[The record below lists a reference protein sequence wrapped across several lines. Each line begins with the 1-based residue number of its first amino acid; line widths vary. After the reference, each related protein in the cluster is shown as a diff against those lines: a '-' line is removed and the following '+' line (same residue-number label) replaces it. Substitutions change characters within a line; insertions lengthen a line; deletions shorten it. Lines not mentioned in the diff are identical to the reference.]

1 MTAGNGSVHQRS
13 ENFKKITDMKKI
25 FLFLIVVFWLT
36 SCYDDYR
43 LDYPYST
50 VAFSNATGGSDQPGV
65 LWRSVVKGEG
75 LKLDA
80 GIYLAGVIENNQE
93 RWVDFQIDPSILNDT
108 DYELMPSDY
117 YSMSDNSR
125 FVIPSGSHVGKITIT
140 LDSLSFVN
148 DKNAVKPHYAI
159 PFRLTQ
165 TSEDS
170 ILSTQSTQILVVR
183 YISSL
188 EGFYIHEGDFSTVE
202 DDGSVLNDGAIN
214 NVLRA
219 STVMLDTVR
228 MNGMMN
234 LTGADFQMNVAA
246 GSDVFIEYYPNPDPV
261 EPENIALISTPS
273 TDYVSPW
280 ENLDAINSGYN
291 NPQNSEDRSGPD
303 GIYGNWFSGEM
314 WRYVQY
320 DFPGPFNIN
329 RSDVY
334 WFTDGGGLQIPDST
348 YLEVW
353 DDETEEWVEIWRN
366 WDGSGVSANQWNITE
381 FDAVNTTA
389 IRMYMKSNTESVG
402 IIEWRVWGIS
412 GAVGYEVAPIER
424 ITQIGENRYD
434 HSTHTF
440 YFNYRV
446 HYEPPNNYYH
456 TDVSATL
463 TWRNRIRDGVNEWR
477 R

>member
-1 MTAGNGSVHQRS
+1 MDPTMNAVKI
-13 ENFKKITDMKKI
+13 FKKITDMKKI

-80 GIYLAGVIENNQE
+80 GIYLAGVIENKQE
-93 RWVDFQIDPSILNDT
+93 RWVDFEIDPALLNDT
-108 DYELMPSDY
+108 QYELMPSDY
-117 YSMSDNSR
+117 YSMSHNSR
-125 FVIPSGSHVGKITIT
+125 FVIPAGSHIGKVTIT

-148 DKNAVKPHYAI
+148 DPNATKPHYAI
-159 PFRLTQ
+159 PIRLTQ

-170 ILSTQSTQILVVR
+170 ILSTQSTQLLVIR
-183 YISSL
+183 YINSY
-188 EGFYIHEGDFSTVE
+188 EGFYIHEGELRTVE
-202 DDGSVLNDGAIN
+202 ADGTVLNEAAIN

-228 MNGMMN
+228 LNGMMN
-234 LTGADFQMNVAA
+234 QTGLDFQMNVAS
-246 GSDVFIEYYPNPDPV
+246 GSDVFIEYYPNPFPV
-261 EPENIALISTPS
+261 EPENVALISQAS

-280 ENLDAINSGYN
+280 ENLDAINSGYD
-291 NPQNSEDRSGPD
+291 NPESSTDRSGPD
-303 GIYGNWFSGEM
+303 GIYGNWWSAGM

-320 DFPGPFNIN
+320 DFPGPYSID

-334 WFTDGGGLQIPDST
+334 WFTDGGGLLIPDST
-348 YLEVW
+348 YLQVW
-353 DDETEEWVEIWRN
+353 DMETEEWVEIWRN
-366 WDGSGVSANQWNITE
+366 WDGSGVEENQWNITE
-381 FDAVNTTA
+381 FDPVTTTA

-402 IIEWRVWGIS
+402 IIEWRVWGLS
-412 GAVGYEVAPIER
+412 AAVGYEVAPVER
-424 ITQIGENRYD
+424 VEPIGENYYD

-440 YFNYRV
+440 HFNYRV
-446 HYEPPNNYYH
+446 HFEPPNDYYH

-463 TWRNRIRDGVNEWR
+463 KWRNRIRDGVNEWR